1 MGFTTKTDQEINQ
14 VIQTLSKEFTGTTDH
29 STLSCIYPP
38 MTHNDSN
45 HRHLCFRPQGYKCV
59 DILPRVMEFIEG

>member
-29 STLSCIYPP
+29 STLSCTIS
-38 MTHNDSN
+38 TDDTK
-45 HRHLCFRPQGYKCV
+45 RFIPQASSFSTTEGYKIV
-59 DILPRVMEFIEG
+59 DIQPSYGIH